1 MSEPVAE
8 LTSGTGGAL
17 PLGAYS
23 RPKGGGGWRDWVTTV
38 DHKKIGILYGATALF
53 FFGIGGFEALL
64 IRLSWPPRTARSS
77 APTST
82 TRSTRCTA
90 SPWSSW

>member
-1 MSEPVAE
+1 MSESVAE

-64 IRLSWPPRTARSS
+64 IRLQLATPNGIFFFD
-77 APTST
+77 
-82 TRSTRCTA
+82 
-90 SPWSSW
+90 